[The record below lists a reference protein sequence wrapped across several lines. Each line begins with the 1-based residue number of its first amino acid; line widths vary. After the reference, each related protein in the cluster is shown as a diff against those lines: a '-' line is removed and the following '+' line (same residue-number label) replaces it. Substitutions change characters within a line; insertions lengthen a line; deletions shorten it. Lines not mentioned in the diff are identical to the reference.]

1 MFIYYIGTWDTDLPN
16 RYMNDYQNFPNILK
30 SEHTCNREE
39 RTLLGL
45 MKNTWH
51 VAVSIDV
58 PITELESLERRF
70 TGITVVTKTEN
81 SLKL

>member
-1 MFIYYIGTWDTDLPN
+1 
-16 RYMNDYQNFPNILK
+16 MNDYQKFPNILK

-51 VAVSIDV
+51 VTVSNIDV
-58 PITELESLERRF
+58 PITKLESLERRF
-70 TGITVVTKTEN
+70 TGITMTKTEN